1 MAISELDL
9 PVNVVAHSLAN
20 PQRLAQTLAEDV
32 AKALEFALQTQGE
45 ASLVVS
51 GGRSPVA
58 FFEALSRLPL
68 NWSKV
73 QVSLADERWVAP
85 EQPGSNEG
93 LLRRHLLQNEA
104 ARAQLVGLYQ
114 AAETLE
120 EAARLAGQGVASLKQ
135 PIDVLVL
142 GMGDDGHTASL
153 FPGSS
158 LLAEALREDCAEYC
172 LPMRAPVEPEQRIT
186 MTYPLLASAR
196 LRCLAIQGSAKLDTL
211 RQAIKAD
218 PLQMPIHAFLQKT
231 SMEIYWC
238 P

>member
-9 PVNVVAHSLAN
+9 PVNVAVHSLAS
-20 PQRLAQTLAEDV
+20 PQLLAQSLAENV
-32 AKALEFALQTQGE
+32 AKALKLAVQTQGT

-51 GGRSPVA
+51 GGRSPID

-68 NWSKV
+68 DWRKV
-73 QVSLADERWVAP
+73 QVSLADERWVTPDDAA
-85 EQPGSNEG
+85 SNEG

-104 ARAQLVGLYQ
+104 ASAQLIGLYH

-120 EAARLAGQGVASLKQ
+120 EAARLAGEGLAHLKQ

-153 FPGSS
+153 FPDSP
-158 LLAEALREDCAEYC
+158 LLADALHEDCSERC
-172 LPMRAPVEPEQRIT
+172 LPMRAPVEPAQRIT
-186 MTYPLLASAR
+186 MTYPLLTSAR
-196 LRCLAIQGSAKLDTL
+196 LRCLAIQGTAKLVTL

-218 PLQMPIHAFLQKT
+218 PLQMPIHAFLQT
-231 SMEIYWC
+231 SLQIYWC